1 MGFMG
6 INGDRP
12 EGAADGQFC
21 TRRKCRRLRC
31 GVLAAVLAAGLCLS
45 GCQGKNVETMAA
57 FAEKEGAED
66 GTGAADSVDGEF
78 GMSNESG
85 AETTV
90 DSDTTANPGA
100 NTGSV
105 EDAATVK
112 ELNRVKVKGIYVSG
126 PMAGTAGMDNLIAL
140 VDRTE
145 LNALVI
151 DVKNDDGYL
160 TCELDVP
167 LAEQIGSE
175 KHYIKDLPTL
185 VQTCKEKNIYLI
197 ARVVAF
203 KDPIL
208 AEKMP
213 EWSLHN
219 SDGSIF
225 RDKSGLAWVNP
236 YRKEVWE
243 YLASVGEAAIKAGFD
258 EVQYDYVRFST
269 DSRMKQVDFGDS
281 TKGRTKTEAI
291 SGFTL
296 YASERIHAA
305 GGLISADVYGVVID
319 SEEDQQIVGQNYVE
333 MSRSLDAIS
342 PMIYPS
348 HYGPYNYQIPVPDA
362 QPYDTVL
369 AAMQASKMVLAGL
382 DPKTGK
388 KPVSADVSGN
398 DAVDAAIAGGEA
410 VSGNNAAD
418 AAADSKSTSGTTA
431 VSGNDAA
438 QDAEDAQAADG
449 AQAAADAQAAEDAA
463 AKTFALSKEE
473 IAQLDPTTGVQ
484 ATVRPW
490 LQDFTATWV
499 KGHIS
504 YGPEEIRAQIQAVY
518 DAGYEEWILW
528 NAANRY
534 TEGGLLT
541 QEEEEQ

>member
-1 MGFMG
+1 MEFMG
-6 INGDRP
+6 IKGDRP

-31 GVLAAVLAAGLCLS
+31 GVLAAVLAAGLCLG

-57 FAEKEGAED
+57 FAEKEGTED

-90 DSDTTANPGA
+90 DGDTAANSGA
-100 NTGSV
+100 STGSV

-175 KHYIKDLPTL
+175 KHYIKDLPAL

-219 SDGSIF
+219 SDGSVF

-305 GGLISADVYGVVID
+305 GGRISADVYGVVID

-398 DAVDAAIAGGEA
+398 DAVDAAIVGGEA

-418 AAADSKSTSGTTA
+418 TAADSQSTSGTTA
-431 VSGNDAA
+431 VSGNDAV
-438 QDAEDAQAADG
+438 QNAENAQAADG
-449 AQAAADAQAAEDAA
+449 AQAAEDAA
-463 AKTFALSKEE
+463 AKTPALSKEE

-541 QEEEEQ
+541 QEEEVQ

>member
-6 INGDRP
+6 IKGDRP

-57 FAEKEGAED
+57 FAEKEGTED

-90 DSDTTANPGA
+90 DGDTAANPGA
-100 NTGSV
+100 STGSV

-167 LAEQIGSE
+167 LVEQIGSE
-175 KHYIKDLPTL
+175 KHYIKDLPAL

-243 YLASVGEAAIKAGFD
+243 YLASVGEAAITAGFD

-305 GGLISADVYGVVID
+305 GGRISADVYGVVID

-438 QDAEDAQAADG
+438 QDAEDAQVADG
-449 AQAAADAQAAEDAA
+449 AQAAEDAA

>member
-126 PMAGTAGMDNLIAL
+126 PKAGTAGMDNLIAL

-305 GGLISADVYGVVID
+305 GGRISADVYGVVID

-541 QEEEEQ
+541 QEEEQ

>member
-1 MGFMG
+1 MEFMG
-6 INGDRP
+6 IKGDRP

-57 FAEKEGAED
+57 FAEKEGTED

-78 GMSNESG
+78 GMSNESE

-90 DSDTTANPGA
+90 DGDTAANPGA
-100 NTGSV
+100 STGSV

-175 KHYIKDLPTL
+175 KHYIKDLPAL

-305 GGLISADVYGVVID
+305 GGRISADVYGVVID

-398 DAVDAAIAGGEA
+398 DAVDAAIVGGEA

-418 AAADSKSTSGTTA
+418 AAADSQSTSGTTA
-431 VSGNDAA
+431 VSGNDAVQNAENA
-438 QDAEDAQAADG
+438 QVADG
-449 AQAAADAQAAEDAA
+449 AQAAEDAA

>member
-6 INGDRP
+6 IKGDRP

-31 GVLAAVLAAGLCLS
+31 GVLAAVLAAGICLG

-90 DSDTTANPGA
+90 DGDTAANPGA
-100 NTGSV
+100 STGSV

-167 LAEQIGSE
+167 MVEQIGSE
-175 KHYIKDLPTL
+175 KHYIKDLPAL

-305 GGLISADVYGVVID
+305 GGWISADVYGVVID

-388 KPVSADVSGN
+388 KPASADVSGN
-398 DAVDAAIAGGEA
+398 DAVDAAITGGEA

-418 AAADSKSTSGTTA
+418 AAADSQSTSGTTA

-438 QDAEDAQAADG
+438 QDAEDAQVADG
-449 AQAAADAQAAEDAA
+449 AQAAEDAA

-473 IAQLDPTTGVQ
+473 IAQLNPTTGVQ